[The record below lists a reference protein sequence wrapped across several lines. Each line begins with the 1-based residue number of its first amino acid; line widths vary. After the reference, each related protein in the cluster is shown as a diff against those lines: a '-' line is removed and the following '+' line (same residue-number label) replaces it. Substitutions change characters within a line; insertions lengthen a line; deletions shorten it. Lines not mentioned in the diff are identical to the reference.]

1 MTALDKFIDHI
12 NTNAGDYKEFVK
24 LLMESNIQT
33 KDTYKQLL
41 DILPDEEYKKIL
53 AKFLVLNKRKIE
65 SVTKKV
71 VLLNELNDIYNN
83 LDKSLYTSKIIKKID
98 ILDIKN

>member
-1 MTALDKFIDHI
+1 MTVLDKFIDHI

-41 DILPDEEYKKIL
+41 DILPDEEYKKI
-53 AKFLVLNKRKIE
+53 F
-65 SVTKKV
+65 
-71 VLLNELNDIYNN
+71 N
-83 LDKSLYTSKIIKKID
+83 LSTNSKCFSIG
-98 ILDIKN
+98 